1 MDIWLPKD
9 ERKLLKYYYGEEEE
23 RGETLRFPMHKLA
36 EVLGFKGNNESALK
50 AGEYPNRV
58 LNTNIDLKD
67 RGLINYFSYEH
78 PKIDVKLTLKGR
90 DLGKKYSSAFGTF
103 CLWCLE
109 HKVILTIIGLILT
122 FLIVIFTGISAFKNT
137 N

>member
-9 ERKLLKYYYGEEEE
+9 ERKLLKYYYGEEKE

-78 PKIDVKLTLKGR
+78 PKIDVKLTRKGR
-90 DLGKKYSSAFGTF
+90 DLGRKYSSKWIRSG
-103 CLWCLE
+103 LWFAEYKHHWIWLI
-109 HKVILTIIGLILT
+109 VSFLGGIIGALLVNW
-122 FLIVIFTGISAFKNT
+122 LSNGD
-137 N
+137 

>member
-23 RGETLRFPMHKLA
+23 RGETLRFSMHKLV

-58 LNTNIDLKD
+58 LNTNIDLKN

-78 PKIDVKLTLKGR
+78 PKIDVKLTLKGY
-90 DLGKKYSSAFGTF
+90 DLGRKYSSIPHTILL
-103 CLWCLE
+103 CCNE
-109 HKVILTIIGLILT
+109 YKVWIILGSMIGLAGIIVSILIAI
-122 FLIVIFTGISAFKNT
+122 LKD
-137 N
+137 